1 MSLLVVGLSHRS
13 APVSLLERAALPT
26 DAVTKLLHDTVAT
39 EQVAGAAVLATCNR
53 IELYADVDKFHAGVA
68 ELSTLLARHSDVG
81 LDELTPYLYVH
92 YEDRAV
98 RHLFSV
104 ACGLDSMVVGE
115 GQILGQI
122 KDALATAQDLQTA
135 SRLLN
140 ELFQQALRVG
150 KRAHSET
157 GIDRAGQS
165 LVTFG
170 LEQLAGG
177 QSAASVQSWA
187 QGRRALVI
195 GAGSMSSLA
204 ATTLARAG
212 VAEIAIANR
221 TPARAERLARIL
233 GESAAAVAPAPA
245 RQDRDGAAQPDA
257 DGPATPGGAAAP
269 HAPASAPRLPAPGPD
284 AAPAGRAGT
293 LLARGVAMERVPQEL
308 TRADIVVSCT
318 GATGLVLT
326 AETIEA
332 AVAAVAGRLP
342 ASAVPAQGPN
352 AAAPADAALHAGR
365 GPSARSAGQS
375 GQAGPCPLD
384 PAAGSAVQE
393 AASGFSVEGEAAV
406 AGMDAAALEQ
416 HAAWVDKGITPA
428 VRRPRSPAQDGPAA
442 HDPAAD
448 ASAIAALAAV
458 AARGRVPELRGPRL
472 PESAPHRPVVLSL
485 LDLAMPRD
493 VDAAVHRLAGVRLV
507 DIESLA
513 EASADAPMA
522 ADVEQV
528 RLIVAEEVAAFG
540 AAQRAAHITPTVVA
554 LRTMAADVVAGEIA
568 RLDGR
573 LPGLDGK
580 QRAEIT
586 QTVRR
591 VVDKLLHA
599 PTVRVKQLA
608 AEPGGAGYADALRTL
623 FDLDAESVAAVA
635 AASGDARNDLTDLS
649 KAVAGGVIDAD
660 DDGDDA
666 DVYEGK
672 NRGRA

>member
-13 APVSLLERAALPT
+13 APVSVLERASLSADT
-26 DAVTKLLHDTVAT
+26 RDKLLQDTLAA
-39 EQVAGAAVLATCNR
+39 EPAAEAAVLATCNR

-68 ELSTLLARHSDVG
+68 ELSTLLARHSGVG

-98 RHLFSV
+98 HHLFSV

-122 KDALATAQDLQTA
+122 KDTLAVGQELHTAG
-135 SRLLN
+135 RLLN
-140 ELFQQALRVG
+140 DLFQQALRVG

-170 LEQLAGG
+170 LEQLAAGG
-177 QSAASVQSWA
+177 DVADWA
-187 QGRRALVI
+187 GGKRALVI

-204 ATTLARAG
+204 AATLARTG
-212 VAEIAIANR
+212 VAEIVVANR
-221 TPARAERLARIL
+221 TRARADRLVEIL
-233 GESAAAVAPAPA
+233 
-245 RQDRDGAAQPDA
+245 AQPGGTGVVARAVEMA
-257 DGPATPGGAAAP
+257 DVC
-269 HAPASAPRLPAPGPD
+269 D
-284 AAPAGRAGT
+284 
-293 LLARGVAMERVPQEL
+293 EL

-326 AETIEA
+326 AEAVADALGLEA
-332 AVAAVAGRLP
+332 APAVEAADAEVPAVSAVSVVPAPADVDRHAAWVENAAGNGAGTVRQ
-342 ASAVPAQGPN
+342 AVRRATVPAQG
-352 AAAPADAALHAGR
+352 
-365 GPSARSAGQS
+365 
-375 GQAGPCPLD
+375 AGP
-384 PAAGSAVQE
+384 
-393 AASGFSVEGEAAV
+393 
-406 AGMDAAALEQ
+406 
-416 HAAWVDKGITPA
+416 
-428 VRRPRSPAQDGPAA
+428 VR
-442 HDPAAD
+442 
-448 ASAIAALAAV
+448 LA
-458 AARGRVPELRGPRL
+458 
-472 PESAPHRPVVLSL
+472 L

-493 VDAAVHRLAGVRLV
+493 IDGEAARLDGVRLV

-522 ADVEQV
+522 ADVDQV
-528 RLIVAEEVAAFG
+528 RTIVSDEVAAFG

-554 LRTMAADVVAGEIA
+554 LRTMAAGVVAGEIA

-573 LPGLDGK
+573 LPDLDEK

-608 AEPGGAGYADALRTL
+608 SEPGGAGYADALREL
-623 FDLDAESVAAVA
+623 FDLDPQTVAAVSRA
-635 AASGDARNDLTDLS
+635 DLNDP
-649 KAVAGGVIDAD
+649 
-660 DDGDDA
+660 
-666 DVYEGK
+666 
-672 NRGRA
+672 NRGRS

>member
-13 APVSLLERAALPT
+13 APVSVLERASLAV
-26 DAVTKLLHDTVAT
+26 DARTKLLQDTLAAEPAT
-39 EQVAGAAVLATCNR
+39 EATVLATCNR

-68 ELSTLLARHSDVG
+68 ELSTLLAQHSGVG

-98 RHLFSV
+98 HHLFSV

-122 KDALATAQDLQTA
+122 KDALALGQELHTAG
-135 SRLLN
+135 RLLN
-140 ELFQQALRVG
+140 DLFQQALRVG

-170 LEQLAGG
+170 LEQLADGAEVTEW
-177 QSAASVQSWA
+177 AA
-187 QGRRALVI
+187 GKRALVI

-204 ATTLARAG
+204 AATLARAG
-212 VAEIAIANR
+212 TEEIVVANR
-221 TPARAERLARIL
+221 TRARADRLVEIL
-233 GESAAAVAPAPA
+233 GQAGVPTARAVEMTAVA
-245 RQDRDGAAQPDA
+245 G
-257 DGPATPGGAAAP
+257 
-269 HAPASAPRLPAPGPD
+269 
-284 AAPAGRAGT
+284 
-293 LLARGVAMERVPQEL
+293 EL

-326 AETIEA
+326 AEAVAHALGVEFETATQAPEA
-332 AVAAVAGRLP
+332 PAVAAP
-342 ASAVPAQGPN
+342 
-352 AAAPADAALHAGR
+352 DE
-365 GPSARSAGQS
+365 
-375 GQAGPCPLD
+375 LD
-384 PAAGSAVQE
+384 
-393 AASGFSVEGEAAV
+393 
-406 AGMDAAALEQ
+406 Q
-416 HAAWVDKGITPA
+416 HAAWVENGSATTADRDRAARRAPRPA
-428 VRRPRSPAQDGPAA
+428 PASGPARM
-442 HDPAAD
+442 H
-448 ASAIAALAAV
+448 
-458 AARGRVPELRGPRL
+458 
-472 PESAPHRPVVLSL
+472 L

-493 VDAAVHRLAGVRLV
+493 IDGAAHRVAGVRLV

-522 ADVEQV
+522 ADVDQV
-528 RLIVAEEVAAFG
+528 RTIVADEVAAFG

-573 LPGLDGK
+573 LPDLDEK

-608 AEPGGAGYADALRTL
+608 SEPGGAGYADALREL
-623 FDLDAESVAAVA
+623 FDLDPQTVAAVSRA
-635 AASGDARNDLTDLS
+635 DLNDP
-649 KAVAGGVIDAD
+649 
-660 DDGDDA
+660 
-666 DVYEGK
+666 
-672 NRGRA
+672 NRGRS